1 MYWPYF
7 RNQSHT
13 LKVLKLIS
21 QGIIPLNNNRTFK
34 WFRLPGITIR
44 TFICPANERTTYTFH
59 RVTPGVHKMTIKT
72 LKFIVRLTIFW
83 ILSVSGV
90 LPRTLN

>member
-1 MYWPYF
+1 MVSVAWDYYKNF
-7 RNQSHT
+7 HMSS
-13 LKVLKLIS
+13 K
-21 QGIIPLNNNRTFK
+21 RTHN
-34 WFRLPGITIR
+34 LH
-44 TFICPANERTTYTFH
+44 FH